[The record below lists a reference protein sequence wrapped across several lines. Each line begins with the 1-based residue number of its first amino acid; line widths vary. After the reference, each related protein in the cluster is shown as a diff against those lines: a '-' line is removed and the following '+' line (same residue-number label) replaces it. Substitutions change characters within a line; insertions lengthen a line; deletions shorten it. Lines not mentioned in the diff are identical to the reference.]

1 MLITSQK
8 VRAYRSSELGGMF
21 MLKGHWRQ
29 FLPSDS
35 AKIKRFMNDQNTFGR
50 YLNVVTLLLVL
61 LVSPQSI
68 RADDKAGDAAYEA
81 AAGLFNLGLWKQA
94 AAAYQEYFGKHP
106 RHSLAGHAHFGLGLS
121 YFNLKDY
128 AAAST
133 SLKAAAG
140 SGKGPNPV
148 EVNLYLGQALMMKEP
163 SDYKSAEGAF
173 TDSLKA
179 LGFDRKGFIINRKW
193 DEKSVKDW
201 LDQNKEPKQK
211 TLASDVFVGLLEA
224 TYLQQDWNL
233 RTVV

>member
-8 VRAYRSSELGGMF
+8 VRAYRSSELGEMF
-21 MLKGHWRQ
+21 TLKCHWRYL
-29 FLPSDS
+29 LPRDS

-81 AAGLFNLGLWKQA
+81 AAGLFNLGLWQQA

-106 RHSLAGHAHFGLGLS
+106 RHSLAGHAYFGLGLS

-128 AAAST
+128 AAASK

-140 SGKGPNPV
+140 SGKGPNLV

-173 TDSLKA
+173 TDSAITKA
-179 LGFDRKGFIINRKW
+179 CSIF
-193 DEKSVKDW
+193 
-201 LDQNKEPKQK
+201 
-211 TLASDVFVGLLEA
+211 
-224 TYLQQDWNL
+224 
-233 RTVV
+233 